1 MLSAD
6 ALDMKYN
13 LVSSLRIQELLKDRN
28 ILQAVDLYKTGQ
40 YKDAIKL
47 WKWTIRR
54 KFNNGDRSEISE
66 LAQLAWLN
74 RIYYQAIFSKGMLG
88 ESNHTELLFPTSF
101 QDEIVRQ
108 SKKYD
113 LM

>member
-1 MLSAD
+1 MYKELPKKLQKQNASKYWLAYSHDHTGSKSQASEIYTEISKKKFNYYALLSAD

-47 WKWTIRR
+47 WK
-54 KFNNGDRSEISE
+54 
-66 LAQLAWLN
+66 
-74 RIYYQAIFSKGMLG
+74 
-88 ESNHTELLFPTSF
+88 
-101 QDEIVRQ
+101 
-108 SKKYD
+108 
-113 LM
+113 

>member
-1 MLSAD
+1 MYKELPKKLQKQDASKYWLAYSHDHTGSKSQASEIYTEISKKKFNYYALLSAD

-47 WKWTIRR
+47 WK
-54 KFNNGDRSEISE
+54 
-66 LAQLAWLN
+66 
-74 RIYYQAIFSKGMLG
+74 
-88 ESNHTELLFPTSF
+88 
-101 QDEIVRQ
+101 
-108 SKKYD
+108 
-113 LM
+113 